1 MSVTISRQA
10 ASQHPPDPP
19 PRNVATREKHLA
31 LCRELV
37 IDHLTNRSIL
47 VEVGS
52 ADAPFDHL
60 PGLAVGRKISLDVD
74 ISALET
80 ADRQRKID
88 GGSLLAADGHCMPLR
103 SESVDGIIAIFV
115 FEHLGRPTQFFEE
128 AARVL
133 KPGGFLFAVTPN
145 VANPLFFP
153 VLLIP
158 VGLREKL
165 LRIVG
170 GHPDHRYLT
179 HLKANTTRRLA
190 ELSLRSGFKI
200 SRCEFLWE
208 DHYFHRLPGGTVI
221 LEAIDRWASG
231 TELQG
236 FAGRLYVLL
245 QKNGPDGVP
254 SRNENREP
262 EDAEGQPAA
271 GFLST

>member
-1 MSVTISRQA
+1 MTISRQA

-133 KPGGFLFAVTPN
+133 KRCHHAG
-145 VANPLFFP
+145 ANEA
-153 VLLIP
+153 
-158 VGLREKL
+158 R
-165 LRIVG
+165 
-170 GHPDHRYLT
+170 HPDHRYLT